1 MNKQAIL
8 TLCLAVGVLAACAD
22 KKDAAAIVNG
32 EKISQAAYEGTL
44 QNLAIPYQTQGSANV
59 LEDPQNRIALGQ
71 LALKKLVANEVLAQE
86 AEKQKIKIDE
96 KQIQQN
102 IENLKKLVARQK
114 GGQPITD
121 KNEINKNFKEKLK
134 KDGIT
139 LNMLENNIRT
149 ELLAN
154 ALLKNMADEQKIELQ
169 EQDIR
174 AFYDNV
180 MILLGD
186 NQKKKEALPKED
198 LQALIPFA
206 AEVKRL
212 TAERAYVSAVFLATP
227 KDMPVKEIEDKWSL
241 AKDITKKLKNN
252 EISFSQA
259 IAQYSDD
266 KNALKT
272 EGEQLVIQSTLP
284 EELDKSVF
292 TSPLGEVIGP
302 ISQPEGI
309 YIIRV
314 NEKRAET
321 KPVYT
326 QLRESIANNLASIQ
340 IKQNIQN
347 YVQGLVDKAEVVV
360 LVPELAAPAPEQT
373 KE

>member
-22 KKDAAAIVNG
+22 KKDAAALVNG

-102 IENLKKLVARQK
+102 IENLKKLVARQE

-121 KNEINKNFKEKLK
+121 KNEINKKFKKKLK

-139 LNMLENNIRT
+139 LNILKNNIRT

-186 NQKKKEALPKED
+186 NQKKKETLPKED

-347 YVQGLVDKAEVVV
+347 YVQGLVDKAQVEV
-360 LVPELAAPAPEQT
+360 LVPELAPAPEQT